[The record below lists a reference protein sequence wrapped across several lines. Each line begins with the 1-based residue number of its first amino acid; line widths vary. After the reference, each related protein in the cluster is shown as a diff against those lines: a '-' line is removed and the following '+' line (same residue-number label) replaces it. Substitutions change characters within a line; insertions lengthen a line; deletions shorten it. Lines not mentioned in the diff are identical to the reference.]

1 MPPESLP
8 IEALRMVVEAMN
20 DGVIVV
26 HGSQRLYVNQAY
38 VDIQGL
44 SSIEDAMTMAS
55 GSTIATEEERAAVRE
70 MTAARSRGE
79 EVSPVFTY
87 RIRRPDGALR
97 TIESHTSTIGVEGE
111 RYTVAVI
118 RDVTETVELQRRQ
131 MEAAEALREAELRS
145 RLILDSAGDGIYGVD
160 TDGRVT
166 FVNRAGA
173 AMLGY
178 SQQALLGKSVHD
190 LVHHTYPDG
199 RPYPF
204 ERCPM
209 YLALRDRET
218 HYVTDEVLWHPDG
231 SSFPVHYSSTPI
243 IHDGVVQGAVIAFND
258 VSEHL
263 RVEQMKS
270 QFVSTVSH
278 ELRTPLTAIR
288 GYVGLLLNG
297 VAGQLPEQAMK
308 MLGTAQSNTERLIRL
323 INDILDMEKV
333 ESGRMEFFNRPVALT
348 DLVHQAL
355 EANHGFAAERN
366 VRLELVADVPDALVM
381 ADSDRFMQVL
391 TNLASNAIKFSP
403 PNAAVEVAVTRRS
416 DMVRVTVRDHGPGV
430 PKEFRPRLFQRF
442 AQADS
447 SDTRA
452 KGGTGLGLSISKA
465 IAERLGGSLG
475 FEAPADGGAA
485 FFAELPVYIADAPQV
500 VTGSSHSRVL
510 VVEDDLDVA
519 LLLRKLLEHDGYEV
533 DVAHDTTQ
541 ARDRLT
547 QCAYCAVTVDIRLP
561 GETGVGLIRSLH
573 ASQEWMNIPVI
584 VVSAYT
590 EEAQSELRGTAIAVQ
605 DWIAKPIDE
614 HRLLQ
619 AVEHACSSA
628 HGHVARILHVE
639 DDADLANL
647 VRVLL
652 NGRAELTV
660 APTIE
665 SGRRALA
672 ADRFDLVLLD
682 LSLPDGRGEELLPE
696 VGTTPVVIF
705 TGQEADELLLK
716 RVSTVLV
723 KSRVSDAQLRNAIT
737 QLLDSRRPRAEE
749 RSQT

>member
-1 MPPESLP
+1 MSPEPLP
-8 IEALRMVVEAMN
+8 NEALQMVLEAMK

-26 HGSQRLYVNQAY
+26 HGTQRLYVNQAY

-44 SSIEDAMTMAS
+44 SSIEEAMTLAP
-55 GSTIATEEERAAVRE
+55 GSTIATEEERTAVRE
-70 MTAARSRGE
+70 MTAARGRGE
-79 EVSPVFTY
+79 DVPSVFTY
-87 RIRRPDGALR
+87 RIRRPDGELR
-97 TIESHTSTIGVEGE
+97 SIESHTSTIGMGGD
-111 RYTVAVI
+111 RYTVAAI
-118 RDVTETVELQRRQ
+118 RDVTETLELQRRQ
-131 MEAAEALREAELRS
+131 VEATEALREAELRS

-160 TDGRVT
+160 IDGNVT

-173 AMLGY
+173 GMLGY
-178 SQQALLGKSVHD
+178 TQQQLLGRRAHD
-190 LVHHTYPDG
+190 LVHHSYPDG

-209 YLALRDRET
+209 YLALHDAET
-218 HYVTDEVLWHPDG
+218 HYVTDEVLWRPDG
-231 SSFPVHYSSTPI
+231 TSFPVHYSSTPI
-243 IHDGVVQGAVIAFND
+243 VHGGVVQGAVIAFSD

-308 MLGTAQSNTERLIRL
+308 MLGTAQANTERLIRL

-333 ESGRMEFFNRPVALT
+333 ESGRMEFFNRPVVMT
-348 DLVHQAL
+348 DLVRQTL
-355 EANHGFAAERN
+355 EANQGFAAERN
-366 VRLELVADVPDALVM
+366 VRLEMVAVVPDAQVM
-381 ADSDRFMQVL
+381 ADSDRFAQVL
-391 TNLASNAIKFSP
+391 TNLVSNAIKFSP
-403 PNAAVEVAVTRRS
+403 PNAAVEVAMTQRGDRL
-416 DMVRVTVRDHGPGV
+416 RVTVHDHGTGV
-430 PKEFRPRLFQRF
+430 PEAFRPRLFERF

-452 KGGTGLGLSISKA
+452 KGGTGLGLSISQA
-465 IAERLGGSLG
+465 IVERLGGTLG
-475 FEAPADGGAA
+475 FEAPAGGGAS
-485 FFAELPVYIADAPQV
+485 FFAELPVYVAEEAPV
-500 VTGSSHSRVL
+500 ITEASHSRVL

-519 LLLRKLLEHDGYEV
+519 LLLRKLLEHDGYDV

-541 ARDRLT
+541 ARHRLS
-547 QCAYCAVTVDIRLP
+547 QGAYCAVTVDIRLP

-573 ASQEWMNIPVI
+573 ASPQWTDIPVI

-619 AVEHACSSA
+619 AVEHACSHAPGQPA
-628 HGHVARILHVE
+628 HILHVE

-652 NGRAELTV
+652 GGRAELTV

-665 SGRRALA
+665 AARHALA
-672 ADRFDLVLLD
+672 AGRFDLVLLD
-682 LSLPDGRGEELLPE
+682 LSLPDGRGEELLSE
-696 VGTTPVVIF
+696 VGATPVVIF
-705 TGQEADELLLK
+705 TGQEADEALLK
-716 RVSTVLV
+716 RVNAVLV

-737 QLLDSRRPRAEE
+737 QLLDSRRPRA
-749 RSQT
+749 